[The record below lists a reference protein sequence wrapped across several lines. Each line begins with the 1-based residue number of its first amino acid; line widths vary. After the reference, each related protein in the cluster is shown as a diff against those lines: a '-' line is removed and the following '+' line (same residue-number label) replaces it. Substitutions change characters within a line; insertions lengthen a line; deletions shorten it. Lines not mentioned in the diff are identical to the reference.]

1 MIEARTV
8 DFRRGDAWVLR
19 EVSLALHQGEITA
32 ICGPNG
38 AGKSTLL
45 GVLSGEFQPMH
56 GTVQLDGKPLAA
68 YSPAELACRR
78 SVLEQ
83 APRLDAPFAVHALV
97 AFGLAAMPAIA
108 PQQASEII
116 ASAMAD
122 AGVEDFAQRPITQ
135 LSGGE
140 RHRAHLARVFAQIAG
155 GQSLGHACTLLL
167 DEPTASL
174 DLAHQI
180 NVMQRLRLV
189 AQARTGV
196 AVVLHDLNLAAAFA
210 DRVVLMKAGRIV
222 SAGPPHEILTT
233 AALSEVYE
241 APLSVIAG
249 AGRSLR
255 IAPDLPRYGP
265 GRNEV
270 A

>member
-1 MIEARTV
+1 ME
-8 DFRRGDAWVLR
+8 FQRGDACVLR

-45 GVLSGEFQPMH
+45 GVLSGDLQPMH
-56 GTVQLDGKPLAA
+56 GAVQLDGKPLADF
-68 YSPAELACRR
+68 SPAELACRR
-78 SVLEQ
+78 AVLEQ
-83 APRLDAPFAVHALV
+83 APRLDAPFAVRALV
-97 AFGLAAMPAIA
+97 AFGLAAMPTIPSRQAAAIVA
-108 PQQASEII
+108 A
-116 ASAMAD
+116 AMAD
-122 AGVEDFAQRPITQ
+122 ADVEAFADRPITQ

-155 GQSLGHACTLLL
+155 GRSLGHDCTLLL

-180 NVMQRLRLV
+180 NVMRRLRTV
-189 AQARTGV
+189 TQSATGV
-196 AVVLHDLNLAAAFA
+196 AVVLHDLNLAAGFA

-222 SAGPPHEILTT
+222 AAGVPHEILTT
-233 AALSEVYE
+233 PTLTEVYE

-249 AGRSLR
+249 PGRSLR
-255 IAPDLPRYGP
+255 IAPDLPRQDHA
-265 GRNEV
+265 RHEV